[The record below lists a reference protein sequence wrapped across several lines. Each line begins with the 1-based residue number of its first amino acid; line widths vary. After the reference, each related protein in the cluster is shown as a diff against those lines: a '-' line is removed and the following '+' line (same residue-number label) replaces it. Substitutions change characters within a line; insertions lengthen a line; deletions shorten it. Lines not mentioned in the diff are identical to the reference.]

1 MSESEALADGAA
13 GNAPPVGG
21 GGDGI
26 EEACTL
32 PMFSVKCKLEYCRR
46 FDADE
51 GLYGTLYQLLGVSY
65 GNCIGE
71 K

>member
-1 MSESEALADGAA
+1 MVSPKSKSVALAGGAV

-32 PMFSVKCKLEYCRR
+32 PIPCLKCVY
-46 FDADE
+46 DE
-51 GLYGTLYQLLGVSY
+51 V
-65 GNCIGE
+65 
-71 K
+71 